1 MLKLTNTIIY
11 VPFSILS
18 WGIWKLSLIMTLVVL
33 AFPVWFA
40 GSSGQS
46 YGSIDQSARSRYVP
60 FFVSKTY
67 CFALLFFKHEK

>member
-33 AFPVWFA
+33 VFPVWFA